1 MARRQFPHTTPGG
14 EGRCVVNRAEILAAD
29 ASLTSAHARS
39 LRLEEISR
47 AESAAPTMTPPLAP
61 GASHRL
67 RDMRGVLVKRRD
79 DLAALDRRA
88 TIFRERLP
96 SASAKL
102 DTLESSVN
110 PDASRDELLDFAV
123 ETIRLDLLK
132 SILGNYPEKRRA
144 AEKEVGAALTD
155 LSRLFGEIQPQLQTS
170 EQKFMAGHTLESR
183 LAIGRAEI
191 DSLLIQ

>member
-1 MARRQFPHTTPGG
+1 M
-14 EGRCVVNRAEILAAD
+14 NRAEILAAD

-47 AESAAPTMTPPLAP
+47 AESALPPMAPPLET
-61 GASHRL
+61 GHVQRL

-123 ETIRLDLLK
+123 ETIRLQLLK
-132 SILGNYPEKRRA
+132 GFLSNYSDHRRA

-155 LSRLFGEIQPQLQTS
+155 LSRLFGEIQPRRQTS
-170 EQKFMAGHTLESR
+170 ELPFMAGHTLESR
-183 LAIGRAEI
+183 VAIALAEI
-191 DSLLIQ
+191 DLLLIQ